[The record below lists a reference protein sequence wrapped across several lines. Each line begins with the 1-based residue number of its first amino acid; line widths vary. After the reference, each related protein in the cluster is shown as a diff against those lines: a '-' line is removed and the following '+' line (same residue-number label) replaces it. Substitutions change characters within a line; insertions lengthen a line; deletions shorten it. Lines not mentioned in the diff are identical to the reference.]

1 MDRTALYRHFD
12 KDKNLLYV
20 GISYNAFARLAQ
32 HEFSSTWA
40 GLSVRM
46 EIEYFDTRALAM
58 NAEKMAIINE
68 KPIHNLVHN
77 SKDCDKKASFKVKD
91 DGYNQ
96 INIRIRDDL
105 VRAIKQQA
113 TENRR
118 TMQAELEM
126 ILDEYFEQKR
136 NQEEQQCNTQ

>member
-46 EIEYFDTRALAM
+46 EIEYFDTRAIAM
-58 NAEKMAIINE
+58 NAERMAIINE

-77 SKDCDKKASFKVKD
+77 SQDCDKKTSFKVKD

-96 INIRIRDDL
+96 INIRIRDL

-126 ILDEYFEQKR
+126 ILDEYFEQKKSTK
-136 NQEEQQCNTQ
+136 EQQPCSQQ